1 MTLPCLFFSI
11 FIPIFFLQ
19 IFTIVF
25 SIVLAKR
32 SDPYFPILS
41 SMEIDAIF
49 QICPSGPSNLRF
61 VVSCISNLVISSLT
75 HQSNCMFLWIMEIG
89 LLQHDAFYKKK
100 LITHFAST
108 SDRDTILQTEAS
120 FIVYPWNF
128 IIGMIF
134 CHFLAT

>member
-19 IFTIVF
+19 IFTIVC
-25 SIVLAKR
+25 SVVLAKR

-49 QICPSGPSNLRF
+49 QICPFGPSNLRF

-89 LLQHDAFYKKK
+89 LLQHDAFYKKNLLHILPLHQIVILFSK
-100 LITHFAST
+100 LKHHSLFIPG
-108 SDRDTILQTEAS
+108 ILS
-120 FIVYPWNF
+120 L
-128 IIGMIF
+128 G
-134 CHFLAT
+134 